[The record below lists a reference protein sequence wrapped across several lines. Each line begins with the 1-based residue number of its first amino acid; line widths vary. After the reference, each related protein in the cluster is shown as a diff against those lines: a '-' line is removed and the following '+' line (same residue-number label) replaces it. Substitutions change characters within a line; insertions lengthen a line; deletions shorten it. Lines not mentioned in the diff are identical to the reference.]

1 MHCPNCG
8 AAVKEGNFCSY
19 CGAKLTEDTKRIE
32 VKIDKRIEDL
42 AELKRVEL
50 EERESRIKLKQAEEE
65 HKHEMAESKLRQRLM
80 RKELHQGRGCFLK
93 FLIGF
98 LVLGAFAGFNQHVTA
113 SIILLAVATI
123 LVYISRR

>member
-93 FLIGF
+93 GLIGF
-98 LVLGAFAGFNQHVTA
+98 LVLGGIALAREAPVTSA
-113 SIILLAVATI
+113 ILFIVVIA
-123 LVYISRR
+123 LVFISRH